1 MNTSYQPYAVE
12 LHNVGYKY
20 GSHVAVAD
28 VTETIETGKIT
39 GLLGRNGSGKTTLEM
54 LIAGQM
60 KATGRVLV
68 DGQDVWENPR
78 IMPNVALVSDAPAVY
93 EDSKLLNTISLW
105 EHVRPTFLREVVE
118 SLLDAWEIDLKKS
131 PEKLSRGQKSAFYAA
146 LGIGARAPLTIFD
159 EVHLGMDAVLRR
171 DFYDALLQD
180 FIAYPRTVI
189 ISSHNVDEIEN
200 LIENVMIMDAGRIVA
215 SGTADDVRAA
225 YSTAGRVA
233 SLTDVLAATNSRRTG
248 AQALTGL
255 RERDDDGGAAREPGA
270 AGQPGEA
277 DQRGE
282 HGTEA

>member
-1 MNTSYQPYAVE
+1 MNTTYQPYEVE
-12 LHNVGYKY
+12 LRNVGYSY
-20 GSHVAVAD
+20 GRHQAVVD
-28 VTETIETGKIT
+28 VSEIIEAGKIT
-39 GLLGRNGSGKTTLEM
+39 GLLGRNGSGKSTLGM

-60 KATGRVLV
+60 KATGQVRV
-68 DGQDVWENPR
+68 GGHNVWENPR
-78 IMPNVALVSDAPAVY
+78 IMPNVALVSDSPAVY
-93 EDSKLLNTISLW
+93 EDSKLLNTVSLW
-105 EHVRPTFLREVVE
+105 EHVRPTFRRELVE
-118 SLLDAWEIDLKKS
+118 SLSDTWGIDLKKT

-146 LGIGARAPLTIFD
+146 LGVGSRAPLTIFD

-233 SLTDVLAATNSRRTG
+233 SLTDVLAATNSSRSG
-248 AQALTGL
+248 VDALAGL
-255 RERDDDGGAAREPGA
+255 RDCEPNVRD
-270 AGQPGEA
+270 QP
-277 DQRGE
+277 
-282 HGTEA
+282 